1 MPLSTG
7 QIVVSI
13 QDDALGC
20 QNPNVPKRYLLS
32 TSGSMTA
39 DGVKN
44 IYAALL
50 YASAA
55 EKTVTFWFDDASTNC
70 SITRIWVI
78 N

>member
-20 QNPNVPKRYLLS
+20 TNPNNPKRYLLS

-39 DGVKN
+39 DAVKN
-44 IYAALL
+44 IYSALL
-50 YASAA
+50 YASASD
-55 EKTVTFWFDDASTNC
+55 KSVTVYFDDATSNC
-70 SITRIWVI
+70 SITRVWVY